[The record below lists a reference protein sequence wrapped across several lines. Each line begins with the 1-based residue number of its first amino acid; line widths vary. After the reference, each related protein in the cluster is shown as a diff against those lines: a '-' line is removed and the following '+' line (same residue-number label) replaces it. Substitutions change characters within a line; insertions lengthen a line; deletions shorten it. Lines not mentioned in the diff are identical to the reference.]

1 VPKRPGC
8 APFCSTGPERPG
20 LGIVQ
25 SALDADQLALAAC
38 TRLIE
43 ANRLAGHDIAVAYWL
58 RGKMDWRLREFGVA
72 IADEER
78 PVEIDP
84 DFADAYAARSAAYGI
99 GLTKI
104 V

>member
-8 APFCSTGPERPG
+8 APFAARA
-20 LGIVQ
+20 Q
-25 SALDADQLALAAC
+25 SDRDWEQYKALDADQLALAAC

-72 IADEER
+72 IADEEG
-78 PVEIDP
+78 PS
-84 DFADAYAARSAAYGI
+84 RSIRTSPTPMRRGAL
-99 GLTKI
+99 LTALG
-104 V
+104 